1 MIFPDFCTADTS
13 TCSVFDRLSTNNKI
27 HHQPGTTL
35 LFRVKMFD
43 RLQKKWKVNGL
54 QLVLILCTFAIGGSL
69 TGYAGRKLMNLLP
82 IDQNWLWIIVYILLV
97 TILWPLSVLLV
108 SIPFGQY
115 RFFTKYLKKIG
126 RRMRLVKGEEEMAD
140 DGWQMTDT
148 PNHPPSAIR
157 HPSSITNI
165 AIFASGAGSNAQKI
179 IEYFRYSKKVRIVLI
194 ACNKPGA
201 GVLNIAAQ
209 EHIPVLLIE
218 KETFF
223 HGSAYVDEL
232 KEKDVDLIV
241 LAGFLWKMPPILIK
255 NWPGRII
262 NIHPALLPK
271 YGGKGMYG
279 RFVHESV
286 ITGGEKE
293 SGISIHYVDD
303 VYDNGA
309 IIFQARCPVLENDT
323 PDLLAHRIH
332 KLEHEHYPRVIE
344 QLIEKS
350 RVSGKDNK

>member
-1 MIFPDFCTADTS
+1 MIT
-13 TCSVFDRLSTNNKI
+13 KI

-35 LFRVKMFD
+35 SFQVKMFD

-69 TGYAGRKLMNLLP
+69 TGYVGRKLMNLIP
-82 IDQNWLWIIVYILLV
+82 IDANWLWIVVYILLV
-97 TILWPLSVLLV
+97 TLLWPFSVLLV
-108 SIPFGQY
+108 SIPFGQF

-126 RRMRLVKGEEEMAD
+126 RRMRLVGPEELAEGRGQRAED
-140 DGWQMTDT
+140 EDQ
-148 PNHPPSAIR
+148 PPSGIR
-157 HPSSITNI
+157 HPSSSVTNI

-179 IEYFRYSKKVRIVLI
+179 IEYFRYSKKVRVVLI
-194 ACNKPGA
+194 ACNKAGA
-201 GVLNIAAQ
+201 GVLHIAAA
-209 EHIPVLLIE
+209 EHIPVLQID
-218 KETFF
+218 KEEFF
-223 HGSAYVDEL
+223 HGSAYIDEL
-232 KEKDVDLIV
+232 KEKDVDFII
-241 LAGFLWKMPPILIK
+241 LAGFLWKIPSLLIK

-286 ITGGEKE
+286 ISGGEKE

-323 PDLLAHRIH
+323 PDLLANRIH

-344 QLIEKS
+344 RLIEKHRNRYS
-350 RVSGKDNK
+350 